1 MRLTDNTTYVSFYLK
16 DGKIHVY
23 ADAIRSIGSPNFIRF
38 LFNHDSSSM
47 IMEPYHKKEFQS
59 IRVKKENNRFS
70 HELYFRCKPL
80 CRLIEHTRDWNHT
93 YSYRIPGRLIQNQCI
108 VLFDLTQPTP
118 ISSQD
123 SVNRGV
129 IEHDLCD
136 G

>member
-38 LFNHDSSSM
+38 LLNHDSSSM

-59 IRVKKENNRFS
+59 IRVKKDNKIS
-70 HELYFRCKPL
+70 HELYFRCRPL
-80 CRLIEHTRDWNHT
+80 CRLIEHTRGWNHSQ
-93 YSYRIPGRLIQNQCI
+93 SYRIPGRLIQNQRI
-108 VLFDLTQPTP
+108 VLFDLTQAIP

-129 IEHDLCD
+129 TEHDLCD
-136 G
+136 R